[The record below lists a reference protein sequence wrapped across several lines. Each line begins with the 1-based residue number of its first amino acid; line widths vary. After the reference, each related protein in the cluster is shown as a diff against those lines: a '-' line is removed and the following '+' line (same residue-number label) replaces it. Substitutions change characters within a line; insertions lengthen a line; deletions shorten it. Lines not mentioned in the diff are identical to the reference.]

1 MNKPSFGPHI
11 FNLRVYYEDTDA
23 GGVVYYANYLKF
35 AERGRTEYLRD
46 AGVSHRALAA
56 KEGTQFVVRRV
67 EVDFKASAHLDDDL
81 AVWTEVTLSGGAQF
95 VMDQVVKRGS
105 DELAHLVVQ
114 MACVNAAGR
123 ATRIPADVAKQFS
136 ELKVQR

>member
-1 MNKPSFGPHI
+1 MSSEKP
-11 FNLRVYYEDTDA
+11 
-23 GGVVYYANYLKF
+23 VVYIL
-35 AERGRTEYLRD
+35 RGD
-46 AGVSHRALAA
+46 
-56 KEGTQFVVRRV
+56 
-67 EVDFKASAHLDDDL
+67 
-81 AVWTEVTLSGGAQF
+81 
-95 VMDQVVKRGS
+95 